1 MGLKEVQEKVRKKKR
16 IRRRR
21 VMVLFLLLLLSGF
34 GLFLAKSQMFSIEEV
49 VLLGN
54 VKIPINIISA
64 ELEGLKGQ
72 NVFLVRS
79 GQIEDILS
87 HQVYFE
93 GMDIKRT
100 LPDKLTITIREK
112 EPEVNYKN
120 GGTVSLLTR
129 DGILLEVGANLL
141 EDAVTLIDD
150 VALPELGEYLYQEN
164 PDKSSLLEEFRY
176 LQERNISETKF
187 VVLDLRDMTKV
198 KTLYKGIDIWL
209 GYPDSLKEKLN
220 RAINIIEGANLME
233 IKGYIDLSDFEN
245 PVVLT
250 ETAVESP
257 AESIETP
264 TADDSGN

>member
-21 VMVLFLLLLLSGF
+21 VMILFLLLLLTGF
-34 GLFLAKSQMFSIEEV
+34 GMFMAKSQVFSIEEV
-49 VLLGN
+49 VLAGN
-54 VKIPINIISA
+54 VKIPLSIIS
-64 ELEGLKGQ
+64 EEVEGLKGQ
-72 NVFLVRS
+72 NVFIVRS
-79 GQIEDILS
+79 KQIEEILS

-100 LPDKLTITIREK
+100 LPNKITITLREK
-112 EPEVNYKN
+112 KPEVNYKT

-129 DGILLEVGANLL
+129 EGILLEVGANLL

-150 VALPELGEYLYQEN
+150 VALPKLGEYLYQEN
-164 PDKSSLLEEFRY
+164 PDKSDLLEEFRY
-176 LQERNISETKF
+176 LQERNISDIRF
-187 VVLDLRDMTKV
+187 LVLDLRDMTKV
-198 KTLYKGIDIWL
+198 KTSYKGIDIWL

-233 IKGYIDLSDFEN
+233 MKGYIDLSDFEN
-245 PVVLT
+245 PVVFP

-257 AESIETP
+257 AENVETP
-264 TADDSGN
+264 VPDSSGN